1 LSSEKHL
8 YTDER
13 VPAFLGIKNT
23 KSSVDAYLIGVPFDS
38 AVSWRPGTRFG
49 PQAIR
54 DASFNI
60 ETYSYRYSFDA
71 EDLRIEDLGDLSVV
85 HGDSEKTLKRLE
97 ETVAE
102 TLSQGTPFVTLG
114 GEHTV
119 AYAPVKALKPD
130 LFIVFDAHTDMR
142 DQYLDYR
149 WSHATISRRVSEL
162 VHPKNVV
169 QVGVRASC
177 REELEFVRKSGITEI
192 SCLQINR
199 DGVES
204 AAKVLEQRVR
214 SSAKVYV
221 SIDLDVL
228 DPAFMPGVGN
238 PEAEGL
244 TTSQLLGLLDKIID
258 QRLVGLDV
266 TELNPLL
273 DTSGVSAV
281 TAARIILEILSKK
294 AAL

>member
-1 LSSEKHL
+1 MSSQKHL
-8 YTDER
+8 YADQR
-13 VPAFLGIKNT
+13 LPGFLGIRSS

-38 AVSWRPGTRFG
+38 AVSWRPGTRLG

-71 EDLRIEDLGDLSVV
+71 ENLRIEDLGDLSVV
-85 HGDSEKTLKRLE
+85 HGDSEKTLQRLE

-102 TLSQGTPFVTLG
+102 TPTQGTPFVTVG

-130 LFIVFDAHTDMR
+130 LFLVFDAHTDMR
-142 DQYLDYR
+142 DQYLDYH

-162 VHPKNVV
+162 VGPQNVV

-177 REELEFVRKSGITEI
+177 KEELEFIRESGVTEI
-192 SCLQINR
+192 SALQIHR

-204 AAKVLEQRVR
+204 AANVLKQRLQ
-214 SSAKVYV
+214 SASKVYV

-244 TTSQLLGLLDKIID
+244 TTHQLLNLLDKVVD
-258 QRLVGLDV
+258 RRLVGLDV

-273 DTSGVSAV
+273 DTSGVSAI
-281 TAARIILEILSKK
+281 TAARIILEVLSKK